1 MSTPD
6 RRLRGLY
13 GMVDLPARRPG
24 EPVAGGRVAPP
35 AGRLARALIA
45 GGARVLQ
52 LRMKGADAAALLAVV
67 DELRPLCRE
76 RDVLFIVND
85 RLDVALAGGAG
96 GVHLGQDDLPL
107 AEARR
112 LAPAGFQIGISTHS
126 LEQART
132 AAAGGAD
139 YIGFG
144 PIFATASKHNPD
156 PVVGVDQ
163 LAEVCRTVSVP
174 VVAIG
179 GITRARVRD
188 IVQAGAA
195 AAALIGDINHPQATM
210 GTPEAWVEAVTAAA
224 REVSGAW

>member
-1 MSTPD
+1 MSAPD
-6 RRLRGLY
+6 ARLRGLY

-24 EPVAGGRVAPP
+24 EPGGRGRTAPP

-52 LRMKGADAAALLAVV
+52 LRMKGADAAAVLAVV
-67 DELRPLCRE
+67 DELRPLCRQK
-76 RDVLFIVND
+76 DLLFIVND
-85 RLDVALAGGAG
+85 RLDVALAGGAD

-112 LAPAGFQIGISTHS
+112 LAPAGFRIGISTHN
-126 LEQART
+126 LAQARA

-144 PIFATASKHNPD
+144 PVFPTASKQDPD
-156 PVVGVDQ
+156 PVVGVAQ

-179 GITRARVRD
+179 GITRATVRD
-188 IVQAGAA
+188 VVRAGAA
-195 AAALIGDINHPQATM
+195 AAALIGDVNHPAVEDP
-210 GTPEAWVEAVTAAA
+210 GAWMDAVTAAA
-224 REVSGAW
+224 REVSSAW